1 MRNYSKLI
9 IISIIFTQLSCQN
22 NSKIEANQAPQYL
35 AKNDEKV
42 LKNRNI
48 IELKKDWDSL
58 TNVKGCL
65 SGGQWIKDKK
75 WGGEGCILT
84 IDKAWNSFLFETHRE
99 ELAIFLIHQLPDKTT
114 TQIHTCPYEN
124 ATKGEL
130 ALYCLQ
136 GISKVNFH
144 GLLGFESK
152 KNVRSQKEI
161 WLIQRSDERIE
172 KLQKV
177 WLQHFGFIKM

>member
-1 MRNYSKLI
+1 MNIYSKLI
-9 IISIIFTQLSCQN
+9 LISIIFTLFCCQN
-22 NSKIEANQAPQYL
+22 NPKIESKQAPQYF
-35 AKNDEKV
+35 AKIDEEV

-65 SGGQWIKDKK
+65 SGRQWVKDKK

-84 IDKAWNSFLFETHRE
+84 IDKAWNSFLFETNKGE
-99 ELAIFLIHQLPDKTT
+99 VALFLINQLPDNTT

-124 ATKGEL
+124 AIKGEL

-136 GISKVNFH
+136 GISKVNFDEI
-144 GLLGFESK
+144 LDFEAK
-152 KNVRSQKEI
+152 TNVRSQKEI
-161 WLIQRSDERIE
+161 WRIQKSDEQIE
-172 KLQKV
+172 KVQKV